1 MPHTNIMIGGEAGQ
15 GLATVGQLLSKSL
28 VRAGYHLL
36 VRQDYMSRVRGG
48 HNTFAVRTGA
58 EPVKAPCDQVD
69 LLLALNQETVDL
81 HADQLTGH
89 GLLILDQD
97 LDSKGAAHLAI
108 PFKELAPK
116 PIFHNVVG
124 LGVLASLLGLDRSG
138 PERLLRDTFGKKGEA
153 LVDQNLD
160 VLNAAYAWEEEQ
172 GADFPAL
179 PKVEPHKRL
188 MMQSNE
194 AIAMGAMAAGVKFC
208 SFYPMTPSTSVA
220 MNLIGKGA
228 GLGVVVE
235 QVEDEIAA
243 VNMALGASWAGGRAI
258 VSTSGGG
265 FALMV
270 EGVSLAGVA
279 EVPIVMVLAQRPG
292 PATGLATRTEQGEL
306 NMVLT
311 AGHGEFPRAVF
322 APWSMEDFFLCTH
335 KAFDLAEKSQGPV
348 FILTDQYSADSL
360 RSVEPFDLAGLPAT
374 AQPDLSDGD
383 AENYGRYA
391 VTESGVSPRRIPGL
405 GRSLSVA
412 DSHEHNERG
421 HMTEDA
427 DNRVTM
433 NDKRLRKEDIL
444 LAEAM
449 PPDWLGDDDPELL
462 LVCWGSTRGAAE
474 EAADILREQGGRT
487 AVMHFKQV
495 WPLVPDQFIDGLES
509 AGKVFSVE
517 GNATGQFA
525 ALLRRETGFMV
536 HGQLLKYDGRT
547 FTAADILDALGD
559 ALGEVDE

>member
-1 MPHTNIMIGGEAGQ
+1 MPYTNIMIGGEAGQ

-28 VRAGYHLL
+28 VRAGYHIL

-48 HNTFAVRTGA
+48 HNTFAIRVGVA
-58 EPVKAPCDQVD
+58 PVKAPCDQLD
-69 LLLALNQETVDL
+69 LILALNQETVDL
-81 HADQLTGH
+81 HAGQLTDK

-97 LDSKGAAHLAI
+97 LDPKGARHLAI
-108 PFKELAPK
+108 PFKDLAPK
-116 PIFHNVVG
+116 AIFHNVVG
-124 LGVLASLLGLDRSG
+124 LGVLASLLGLDKKE

-153 LVDQNLD
+153 LVNQNLE
-160 VLNAAYAWEEEQ
+160 VLDGAYAWEEQQ
-172 GADFPAL
+172 GSDFPSL
-179 PKVEPHKRL
+179 PASDGKARL

-194 AIAMGAMAAGVKFC
+194 AIAMGAMAAGCNFC

-220 MNLIGKGA
+220 MNLIGKGRE
-228 GLGVVVE
+228 LGVVVE

-243 VNMALGASWAGGRAI
+243 VNMALGAAWAGARAI

-311 AGHGEFPRAVF
+311 AGHGEFPRAIF
-322 APWSMEDFFLCTH
+322 APWRMEDFFACSY

-374 AQPDLSDGD
+374 ARPDLSDTD
-383 AENYGRYA
+383 AGNYKRYA
-391 VTESGVSPRRIPGL
+391 FTDSGVSPRRIPGL
-405 GRSLSVA
+405 GKSLTVA
-412 DSHEHNERG
+412 DSHEHIESG
-421 HMTEDA
+421 HMSEDA
-427 DNRVTM
+427 DNRIAM
-433 NDKRLRKEDIL
+433 NDKRLRKEAVL
-444 LAEAM
+444 LAEVVA
-449 PPDWLGDDDPELL
+449 PDYLGDASPEVL

-474 EAADILREQGGRT
+474 EAADRLRGKGT
-487 AVMHFKQV
+487 SAAVMHFKQL
-495 WPLVPDQFIDGLES
+495 WPLRPEQFLDKLQ
-509 AGKVFSVE
+509 AAKRVVCVE
-517 GNATGQFA
+517 GNATGQFE
-525 ALLRRETGFMV
+525 ALLRRETGFKAHAKV
-536 HGQLLKYDGRT
+536 LKYDGRT
-547 FTAADILDALGD
+547 FTSDYILSALDSSDPKMG
-559 ALGEVDE
+559 